1 MSFCG
6 YHDFKK
12 IKKKAPR
19 LSAID
24 LKSHSTALFQL
35 ISQPFV
41 SKWNEIKDDIL
52 ELAKCFN
59 IYADQLDKANEEQ
72 QCRQNLTHPVRE
84 IAKDAF
90 LYYVPQTEK
99 VGPKYAI
106 LDTCLAK
113 MNHYEY
119 VFFDEAIHL
128 DEPFKTNFD
137 RYDFLQKIALSMP
150 VNVLKYNPDGSVG
163 TSVFIWRVPTDR
175 SVQEIVN
182 EGSKTIENLKP
193 RLLEHHTR
201 NMKSDFTR
209 KYTGLHACQTPKH
222 ILRSI
227 YKELTNDASVDQN
240 PSIEYRIQEAISS
253 EDPDLVI
260 DL

>member
-1 MSFCG
+1 MVTMAS
-6 YHDFKK
+6 K
-12 IKKKAPR
+12 IKKKALR

-41 SKWNEIKDDIL
+41 SKSNEIKDDFL

-90 LYYVPQTEK
+90 LYFVPQTHK
-99 VGPKYAI
+99 LWSKYAI
-106 LDTCLAK
+106 LDTCLSK

-128 DEPFKTNFD
+128 DEPIKTNFHS
-137 RYDFLQKIALSMP
+137 YDFIQKIALSIP
-150 VNVLKYNPDGSVG
+150 VNVLKSNPVGSVG
-163 TSVFIWRVPTDR
+163 TSVFIWLVPTDR
-175 SVQEIVN
+175 SVRKIVN

-193 RLLEHHTR
+193 RL
-201 NMKSDFTR
+201 
-209 KYTGLHACQTPKH
+209 
-222 ILRSI
+222 
-227 YKELTNDASVDQN
+227 
-240 PSIEYRIQEAISS
+240 IEYILEI
-253 EDPDLVI
+253 
-260 DL
+260 